1 MKKNKISKN
10 WLNKKKKDI
19 YFKKS
24 KIQGYRSRSAFKL
37 IEMNNKFNF
46 LKRNTLLLDLGSS
59 PGGWSQVASKKI
71 TNGKI
76 LAVDIKFMEEIKNV
90 DFINQDFSF
99 EETRKQI
106 IDHFKLK
113 IDVVLSDMAANT
125 SGNKNLD
132 SYKTGELCLK
142 SMDLASQILNRDGV
156 FLSKFFMGSIF
167 QEIKAKA
174 CKYFRKVINY
184 KPLSSKKESK
194 EIYIYCKG
202 VLKPFNFHNL

>member
-10 WLNKKKKDI
+10 WINKQKKDI
-19 YFKKS
+19 YFKES
-24 KIQGYRSRSAFKL
+24 KAQGYRSRSAFKL

-46 LKRNTLLLDLGSS
+46 LKRSILILDLGSS
-59 PGGWSQVASKKI
+59 PGGWSQVASKTI

-76 LAVDIKFMEEIKNV
+76 LAVDIKSMEKVKNV
-90 DFINQDFSF
+90 DFINGDFF
-99 EETRKQI
+99 DDETLQKI
-106 IDHFKLK
+106 ISHFKLK
-113 IDVVLSDMAANT
+113 IDVVLSDMAVNT

-142 SMDLASQILNRDGV
+142 SMDLASKILNQNGV

-167 QEIKAKA
+167 QEIKEKA
-174 CKYFRKVINY
+174 RKNFRKVINY